1 MFGHV
6 LHLLIVAK
14 VCVFLVLHI
23 FWQLLMHVSEQKNE
37 TEHFK
42 FAQEYALK
50 SMGREKGGGYFELY
64 HVFFKTFKLIN
75 CDPKVKENTDGREL
89 CTLKM

>member
-1 MFGHV
+1 MERHYVWSCFTFTESC
-6 LHLLIVAK
+6 K
-14 VCVFLVLHI
+14 SVCVSSFTY
-23 FWQLLMHVSEQKNE
+23 FWQLLMHVSEQKHE

-64 HVFFKTFKLIN
+64 HVFLNFQIDQL
-75 CDPKVKENTDGREL
+75 
-89 CTLKM
+89 